1 MSREKTERLLN
12 LTMALLGT
20 RTFLTKSQILSTV
33 AGYEGNPESLDRMF
47 ERDKDDLRELGIP
60 IEVQATDPLFDDEP
74 GYRIERRSYQ
84 LPALQFTARE
94 MGWLSVAAQAWQ
106 RAALSGPATEGL
118 RKLIATGAEPEEEH
132 EPLLQLST
140 PEPAFPVL
148 YDAVRDRRV
157 VRFSYRRAGSESS
170 QERTA
175 DPWGLL
181 SNGGRWY
188 LVGRDHDRDQVRVFR
203 LSRIEGDVLAHGPSA
218 SFTVADDIDL
228 WSHLAL
234 LDAPAAHRYQARL
247 HLRSQRGLML
257 RRQATHVEALDKD
270 WDVVTLPVRDTEL
283 SAREIAAV
291 GDVARVV
298 EPAEL
303 RDAVINL
310 LKNVQV
316 RHG

>member
-33 AGYEGNPESLDRMF
+33 AGYEGNAESLDRMF

-74 GYRIERRSYQ
+74 GYRIDRRHYQ
-84 LPALQFTARE
+84 LPELRFTAKE
-94 MGWLSVAAQAWQ
+94 MGWLNVAAQAWQ

-118 RKLIATGAEPEEEH
+118 RKLIATGAEAQEEV
-132 EPLLQLST
+132 EPLLQFST
-140 PEPAFPVL
+140 PEPAFTAL
-148 YDAVRDRRV
+148 FDAVRDRKV
-157 VRFSYRRAGSESS
+157 VRFGYRRAGSDVT
-170 QERTA
+170 QERTV

-181 SNGGRWY
+181 SNSGRWY

-203 LSRIEGDVLAHGPSA
+203 LSRIEGAPSFRGPEGGFVVPADV
-218 SFTVADDIDL
+218 DL

-234 LDAPAAHRYQARL
+234 LDAPAAHRYQATVEMRKD
-247 HLRSQRGLML
+247 RAFIL
-257 RRQATHVEALDKD
+257 RRQAVHLQGIDEE
-270 WDVVTLPVRDTEL
+270 WDLVTLPIRDTDH
-283 SAREIAAV
+283 SAREIAAL
-291 GDVARVV
+291 G
-298 EPAEL
+298 
-303 RDAVINL
+303 DAVRVTEPLELKNAVISL
-310 LKNVQV
+310 LKKVQS

>member
-74 GYRIERRSYQ
+74 GYRIDRRNYQ

-118 RKLIATGAEPEEEH
+118 RKLIATGAEPQEEL
-132 EPLLQLST
+132 EPLLQVST
-140 PEPAFPVL
+140 PEPAFPTL
-148 YDAVRDRRV
+148 YDAVRDRRA
-157 VRFSYRRAGSESS
+157 VRFPYRRAGSTDS
-170 QERTA
+170 QERNV

-181 SNGGRWY
+181 SNAGRWY

-203 LSRIEGDVLAHGPSA
+203 LSRFAGDVLAYGPTGG
-218 SFTVADDIDL
+218 FTVPQDVDL

-234 LDAPAAHRYQARL
+234 LDAPAAHRYQARI
-247 HLRSQRGLML
+247 HIRRDRALML
-257 RRQATHVEALDKD
+257 RRQAVQVDSVDEA
-270 WDVVTLPVRDTEL
+270 WEIITLPVRDTDH
-283 SAREIAAV
+283 SAREIAAL
-291 GDVARVV
+291 GDAVLVV

-303 RDAVINL
+303 KDAVIAV
-310 LKNVQV
+310 LKNVQA